1 MKQVSLENHPS
12 IFKWPEINLSPLVV
26 KISPLQL
33 RSSVFTHR
41 RSFGKTRDW
50 VQSCL
55 STIGSITHVY
65 SKMTGDYRWVFCANP
80 TSNCRNL
87 EIFTPFSLSERK
99 FYFVWFFHQVRKSR
113 TLKIFVIQHWSF
125 VLFLTSRNGSFFFFT
140 VNDNNENAYL
150 QQVTRFQFMYVFHVS
165 QHSYVEGF
173 SFLHIIGYK
182 ARFWSYTYTIL
193 VLWFAINV

>member
-1 MKQVSLENHPS
+1 MEETKNLVYSSICKKRECFMKQVSLENHPS
-12 IFKWPEINLSPLVV
+12 IFQWPEINLSPLVV

-87 EIFTPFSLSERK
+87 DIFTPFSLSERK

-125 VLFLTSRNGSFFFFT
+125 VLFLTSRNGSFFFF
-140 VNDNNENAYL
+140 L
-150 QQVTRFQFMYVFHVS
+150 QWMTIMRMHIYNKLRDFNSCMCFMYLSIHMSKALVFS
-165 QHSYVEGF
+165 T
-173 SFLHIIGYK
+173 L
-182 ARFWSYTYTIL
+182 
-193 VLWFAINV
+193 

>member
-12 IFKWPEINLSPLVV
+12 IFQWPEINLSPLVV

-33 RSSVFTHR
+33 RSSVFTHL

-65 SKMTGDYRWVFCANP
+65 SKTTGDYRWVFCANP

-87 EIFTPFSLSERK
+87 DIFTPFSLSERK
-99 FYFVWFFHQVRKSR
+99 FYFVSFFHQVRKSR
-113 TLKIFVIQHWSF
+113 TLKIFVVQHWSF
-125 VLFLTSRNGSFFFFT
+125 VLFLTSRNGSFFFFLQWMT
-140 VNDNNENAYL
+140 IMRMHIYNKLRDFNSCMCFTYL
-150 QQVTRFQFMYVFHVS
+150 SIHMSKALVFS
-165 QHSYVEGF
+165 T
-173 SFLHIIGYK
+173 L
-182 ARFWSYTYTIL
+182 
-193 VLWFAINV
+193 

>member
-1 MKQVSLENHPS
+1 MEEKKNLVYSSICKKRECFMKQVSLENHPS

-87 EIFTPFSLSERK
+87 DIFTPFSLSERK

-125 VLFLTSRNGSFFFFT
+125 VLFLTSRNGSFFFFFYS
-140 VNDNNENAYL
+140 EW
-150 QQVTRFQFMYVFHVS
+150 Q
-165 QHSYVEGF
+165 
-173 SFLHIIGYK
+173 
-182 ARFWSYTYTIL
+182 
-193 VLWFAINV
+193 

>member
-12 IFKWPEINLSPLVV
+12 IFQWPEINLSPLVV

-65 SKMTGDYRWVFCANP
+65 SKTTGDYRWVFCANP

-87 EIFTPFSLSERK
+87 DIFTPFSLSERK
-99 FYFVWFFHQVRKSR
+99 FYFVSFFHQVRKSR
-113 TLKIFVIQHWSF
+113 TLKIFVVQHWSF
-125 VLFLTSRNGSFFFFT
+125 VLFLTSRNGSFFF
-140 VNDNNENAYL
+140 L
-150 QQVTRFQFMYVFHVS
+150 QWMTIMRRHIYNKLRDFNSCMCFMYLSIHMSKALVFS
-165 QHSYVEGF
+165 T
-173 SFLHIIGYK
+173 L
-182 ARFWSYTYTIL
+182 
-193 VLWFAINV
+193 

>member
-1 MKQVSLENHPS
+1 MEEKKNLVYSSICKKRECFMKQVSLENHPS

-65 SKMTGDYRWVFCANP
+65 SKTTGDYKWVFCANP

-87 EIFTPFSLSERK
+87 DIFTPFSLSERK
-99 FYFVWFFHQVRKSR
+99 FYFVSFFHQVRKSR
-113 TLKIFVIQHWSF
+113 TLKIFVVQHWSF
-125 VLFLTSRNGSFFFFT
+125 VLFLTSRNGSFFF
-140 VNDNNENAYL
+140 L
-150 QQVTRFQFMYVFHVS
+150 QWMTIMRMHIYNKLRDFNSCMCFMYLSIHMSKALVFS
-165 QHSYVEGF
+165 T
-173 SFLHIIGYK
+173 L
-182 ARFWSYTYTIL
+182 
-193 VLWFAINV
+193 

>member
-12 IFKWPEINLSPLVV
+12 IFQWPEINLSPLVV

-65 SKMTGDYRWVFCANP
+65 SKTTGDYRWVFCANP

-87 EIFTPFSLSERK
+87 DIFTPFSLSERK
-99 FYFVWFFHQVRKSR
+99 FYFVSFFHQVRKSR
-113 TLKIFVIQHWSF
+113 TLKIFVVQHWSF
-125 VLFLTSRNGSFFFFT
+125 VLFLTSRNGSFFFFF
-140 VNDNNENAYL
+140 L
-150 QQVTRFQFMYVFHVS
+150 QWMTIMRMHIYNKLRDFNSCMCFMYLSIHMSKALVFS
-165 QHSYVEGF
+165 T
-173 SFLHIIGYK
+173 L
-182 ARFWSYTYTIL
+182 
-193 VLWFAINV
+193 

>member
-1 MKQVSLENHPS
+1 MEETKNLVYSSICKKRECFMKQVSLENHPS
-12 IFKWPEINLSPLVV
+12 IFQWPEINLSPLVV

-65 SKMTGDYRWVFCANP
+65 SKTTGDYRWVFCANP

-87 EIFTPFSLSERK
+87 DIFTPFSLSERK

-125 VLFLTSRNGSFFFFT
+125 VLFLTSRNGSFFF
-140 VNDNNENAYL
+140 L
-150 QQVTRFQFMYVFHVS
+150 QWMTIMRRHIYNKLRDFNSCMCFMYLSIHMSKALVFS
-165 QHSYVEGF
+165 T
-173 SFLHIIGYK
+173 L
-182 ARFWSYTYTIL
+182 
-193 VLWFAINV
+193 